1 MVSAGRKFCI
11 LNHHPASQQPPV
23 SAVSVSQV
31 LSDHSLTAQLFAL
44 QAQGDKPT
52 WLVHLFHVLT
62 LSAPHKIIFQAIASD
77 TICSVNSSTFSVNF

>member
-23 SAVSVSQV
+23 SAASGSQV

-52 WLVHLFHVLT
+52 
-62 LSAPHKIIFQAIASD
+62 
-77 TICSVNSSTFSVNF
+77 